1 MPTPAAPSPEVRDAV
16 REVLTRSAAFNALPP
31 EKQRQVAQDT
41 ARVAQYLAAPEG
53 IPGNTL
59 ASGMNIFDRAAN
71 SPQQASYKDA
81 RQAVDAIGEDF
92 EASAA
97 MAGARAAGAFMK
109 EVNFVEFVSGLIDG
123 VFNSIVSSN
132 IRQME
137 AYSELVSSVSKSLNQ
152 FRDENTTPNQGR
164 DHMADS
170 FPDVFE
176 IGSSEDSDAPGPR
189 LKLRD
194 GVDETRAL
202 AQINGSLGGFEG
214 GALTSLDVS
223 DPEAEAKLITAARS
237 HIASARQ
244 QMLATMV
251 MMGLSRIVVTD
262 GKLSAKI
269 VYDFKT
275 TDSRKMTRSAAAYD
289 HARDRY
295 GNLEKNRAEEGSS
308 ETTKD
313 LSGQRNTPE
322 YSSQYFTK
330 GDYKYQEKPVLTAMS
345 TATESQD
352 SSINVKAQLAG
363 NVEVNFKTDYLALEK
378 MATPEMMAELQMRS
392 KPVDRNRPVYA
403 AGSTPPPAAAPPA
416 TTPAP
421 VAA

>member
-59 ASGMNIFDRAAN
+59 ASGMDIFSRAAN
-71 SPQQASYKDA
+71 IPPPQQASYEEA

-176 IGSSEDSDAPGPR
+176 IGSSEDSDVPGPR

-202 AQINGSLGGFEG
+202 AQINGSLGSLEG

-275 TDSRKMTRSAAAYD
+275 TDTRKMARSAAAYD
-289 HARDRY
+289 HARDQY
-295 GNLEKNRAEEGSS
+295 GNLQKTSDSEGSHES
-308 ETTKD
+308 SSNVK
-313 LSGQRNTPE
+313 GQFFTPE

-330 GDYKYQEKPVLTAMS
+330 GNYKYQEKPVLTAMS
-345 TATESQD
+345 TATETQD
-352 SSINVKAQLAG
+352 SNISVKAQLAG

-378 MATPEMMAELQMRS
+378 MATPEMIAELQMRS

-416 TTPAP
+416 TTPA
-421 VAA
+421 AA